1 MVELNQAVDELSQ
14 YIARDKYMSEAYSNV
29 PKPQARKIRKY
40 FETVINDAK
49 DYYETRKPGRPRK
62 PTK

>member
-1 MVELNQAVDELSQ
+1 MGELTGVVGELSD
-14 YIARDKYMSEAYSNV
+14 YIARDKYMSEAYGNL

-40 FETVINDAK
+40 FQSLVDDAK

-62 PTK
+62 KTK

>member
-1 MVELNQAVDELSQ
+1 MDELSQ

-49 DYYETRKPGRPRK
+49 EYYDNRRPGRPKK
-62 PTK
+62 PAK